1 MTAPTTTARD
11 VLAQAFIDA
20 LELPPDT
27 DCGTLKYRDTPN
39 WDSLAH
45 MQVVVS
51 IESAFDI
58 MLQTTEVLALS
69 SFDAACSI
77 LRQHDI
83 AI

>member
-1 MTAPTTTARD
+1 MTIPTTTTRD
-11 VLAQAFIDA
+11 ALAQAFIDA
-20 LELPPDT
+20 LELPSDT
-27 DCGTLKYRDTPN
+27 DCATLKYRETPN

-45 MQVVVS
+45 MQLVVA

-58 MLQTTEVLALS
+58 MLQTAEVLELS